1 MTSKSGDS
9 TRGALDGIRVIEIG
23 DEQGEY
29 CGLTLAGL
37 GAEVIRIEPPGGSP
51 TRSIGPFLDDRA
63 GADRSLYFWAYNRG
77 KRSIVLALDDP
88 ADRERFTQLV
98 GGADVLLDSTPRGC
112 LPGLELAGDVLRR
125 RFPALVHARLSPF
138 GDDGPWADYRASDLV
153 HLALGGP
160 LMNCGYDPKPG
171 GHYDLPPMAPQAFQA
186 FHIAG
191 EQLAFGIVA
200 ALIARRRDGRGQL
213 VSCAVH
219 EAVSKNTE
227 TDLMAWV
234 VQRQPFFRQT
244 CRHAGPK
251 VGEHLTIV
259 HTKDGR
265 WLNVVSIGSRD
276 RSRLGAFLDRYGMAG
291 SLAGE
296 QVAAE
301 TGSREIPGTTSSA
314 SANTELVQRF
324 VRRFTLD
331 ELPWEEMQEAGILC
345 APIRKPPE
353 NALDD
358 HWLKRGTF
366 SDIEH
371 PEHGR
376 SFRYPTSKWIAT
388 GSAWQSGRRAP
399 LVGEDTARVLA
410 EPQRTPAVPR
420 RGPTT
425 PSSGKLRLSKLGQPF
440 ALQGVKIFDFT
451 WFLASA
457 GGTRFLAALGA
468 DVVKVEWKEHPDT
481 RGGGFPEGGREAR
494 RAATAPLAAP
504 ATGPMGGQFNNK
516 NPGKRGISLNVGHP
530 KGKEMA
536 REFVRW
542 ADVVAE
548 GFSPG
553 VFDRWG
559 LGYEELRRLNPAIIY
574 AQQSGMGQSG
584 RYGRFRAVGPIA
596 GSLSGVTDMGGLP
609 EPALPTGW
617 GYSYLDWLGAY
628 SFALA
633 VMTALYQREVTGEGQ
648 WIEASQ
654 SEVGIYTTALPVL
667 DWSANGRGWHRS
679 GNRSPYRLARPEGVY
694 RCAGEDR
701 WLAVTCPGQVE
712 WEALARATGHLEW
725 LSDPRLATLEDRVAH
740 ADELDVLVGSWT
752 GGQDAY
758 QAMAL
763 LQSAGVPAG
772 VAQTAEDRCDHDPQL
787 AHLGWLTEVPNPA
800 VGEWPVAKVPFDMS
814 ETPPYIGGPIDKGAP
829 VYGEHNYE
837 VYGEVLGLT
846 PGEVD
851 ELAEEGVV

>member
-1 MTSKSGDS
+1 MAVGS
-9 TRGALDGIRVIEIG
+9 LDGIRVVEIG
-23 DEQGEY
+23 DELGEY

-37 GAEVIRIEPPGGSP
+37 GAEVLRIEPPGGSP
-51 TRSIGPFLDDRA
+51 SRGIGPFLD
-63 GADRSLYFWAYNRG
+63 GIEGPDRSLYFWAYNRS
-77 KRSIVLALDDP
+77 KHSVVLDLDDA
-88 ADRERFTQLV
+88 ADRDRLSGLL
-98 GGADVLLDSTPRGC
+98 GGADVLLDSTPRPALEARG
-112 LPGLELAGDVLRR
+112 LGAEALGAAYPG
-125 RFPALVHARLSPF
+125 LVHARLSPF
-138 GDDGPWADYRASDLV
+138 GDDGPWADYQSSDLV

-160 LMNCGYDPKPG
+160 LMNCGYDPRPDG
-171 GHYDLPPMAPQAFQA
+171 VYDLPPMAPQAFHA
-186 FHIAG
+186 YHIAG

-227 TDLMAWV
+227 TDLMSWV
-234 VQRQPFFRQT
+234 VQHQPYLRQT
-244 CRHAGPK
+244 CRHAGAS
-251 VGEHLTIV
+251 VGDQLTIV

-265 WLNVVSIGSRD
+265 WLNVISIGGRD
-276 RSRLGAFLDRYGMAG
+276 RNRLGEFLDRYGMAG
-291 SLAGE
+291 PL
-296 QVAAE
+296 AAE
-301 TGSREIPGTTSSA
+301 RAAAEVTAREIPGTTSQA

-324 VRRFTLD
+324 VRRFTMA

-345 APIRKPPE
+345 APVRKPEE

-358 HWLKRGTF
+358 HWLQREAFT
-366 SDIEH
+366 DVEH

-388 GSAWQSGRRAP
+388 GSAWQAGRRAP
-399 LVGEDTARVLA
+399 LLGEDTIRVLA
-410 EPQRTPAVPR
+410 QPARAVSVPESDDPPA
-420 RGPTT
+420 G
-425 PSSGKLRLSKLGQPF
+425 LRHSKLGKPF

-481 RGGGFPEGGREAR
+481 RGGGFPEGGRDAR
-494 RAATAPLAAP
+494 RGATAPLPGSPRGAL
-504 ATGPMGGQFNNK
+504 GPQFNNK

-530 KGKEMA
+530 KGKEIA

-559 LGYEELRRLNPAIIY
+559 LGYEELCRLNPTVIY

-596 GSLSGVTDMGGLP
+596 GSLSGLTDMGGLP

-648 WIEASQ
+648 WIDASQ
-654 SEVGIYTTALPVL
+654 TEVGIYTTALPIL
-667 DWSANGRGWHRS
+667 DWSANGTPWRRV
-679 GNRSPYRLARPEGVY
+679 GNRSPYKPAAPEGVY
-694 RCAGEDR
+694 RCAGDDR
-701 WLAVTCPGQVE
+701 WIAVTCADDAQ
-712 WEALARATGHLEW
+712 WRALAATAEHPEW
-725 LSDPRLATLEDRVAH
+725 SQEARFATLAARLDHR
-740 ADELDVLVGSWT
+740 DELDALVGSWT
-752 GGQDAY
+752 RDLDPYDAMERL
-758 QAMAL
+758 QA
-763 LQSAGVPAG
+763 AGVAAG

-787 AHLGWLTEVPNPA
+787 AHLGWLTEVPNTEI
-800 VGEWPVAKVPFDMS
+800 GKWPVAKVPFDMS
-814 ETPPYIGGPIDKGAP
+814 ATPPYIGGPIDKGAP
-829 VYGEHNYE
+829 FYGEHNYE
-837 VYGEVLGLT
+837 VFAEVLGLG
-846 PGEVD
+846 PAEVD
-851 ELAEEGVV
+851 ALAEEGAL